1 MRAVAASTSRAF
13 CPSRSRAF
21 CPSFAFFF
29 FHEAADLVFELDNL
43 FLQALPHLFGVQCL
57 LGFSLVFRLV

>member
-1 MRAVAASTSRAF
+1 L
-13 CPSRSRAF
+13 
-21 CPSFAFFF
+21 FAFFF